1 MANNVS
7 VGCGRQSLEKGR
19 GRGQTLMPLPDLTPF
34 HTRPQEVDNGIL
46 RSRTIQAGKESS
58 SAGQTPGFQEGVE
71 EEAHLAPKSTLSPPT
86 QGVLHRS
93 PVGGC

>member
-1 MANNVS
+1 MANKVS

-34 HTRPQEVDNGIL
+34 HTWPQEVDNGIL
-46 RSRTIQAGKESS
+46 RSPTIQAGKESS

-71 EEAHLAPKSTLSPPT
+71 EEAYLAPKSTLSPPL
-86 QGVLHRS
+86 QGMLHIS

>member
-1 MANNVS
+1 
-7 VGCGRQSLEKGR
+7 
-19 GRGQTLMPLPDLTPF
+19 MPLPDLTPF

-46 RSRTIQAGKESS
+46 RSRTIQAIQAGKESS